1 MKKRERPRK
10 NNNIQN
16 MRILLISDHADP
28 LTEIGSKEAGGQN
41 IYVLYL
47 SYFLSRLGVFVDVYT
62 RSDSKDKHEVVKIND
77 FFRVIRVKAG
87 PKRYIP
93 RDNFLELVDEFT
105 INIMRRIEREKI
117 QYNIIF
123 SNYWFSAKIAL
134 KIAKKI
140 KLPIVHVYHSI
151 GKIRFESLKKLG
163 LLKNDLDVFQ
173 ERMKTELEIA
183 MNCARIIS
191 TSPVEKKIIE
201 NIFNIDPDKICVIPI
216 GVDVDLFH
224 PIKNKSLIKIDDRI
238 DTATFNKC
246 ILYVG
251 RFERRK
257 GIGTLLFAFNE
268 ILRKYPSSIL
278 IIIGGGKGK
287 DQKEMDVEELK
298 HYCRI
303 VDELNI
309 NEKVKFLGPKK
320 QKTLIK
326 YYNIADVVVVP
337 SYYEPFGIV
346 PLESMACGTP
356 VVASNIGGLKY
367 TVRNGATG
375 LLALPRNYKDL
386 AEKIIKVLDN
396 GKSCYLNKCIKRI
409 ESNFTWKKISRKV
422 LELFESVSAN
432 VK

>member
-1 MKKRERPRK
+1 LKKREKRRVK
-10 NNNIQN
+10 NNLKI

-28 LTEIGSKEAGGQN
+28 LAEIGSREAGGQN
-41 IYVLYL
+41 IYVHNL
-47 SYFLSRLGVFVDVYT
+47 SYFLSRLGVSVDVYT
-62 RSDSKDKHEVVKIND
+62 RWDNKNKSEVVKVNEHY
-77 FFRVIRVKAG
+77 RVIRVKAG

-93 RDNFLELVDEFT
+93 RDNFLELVDEFAD
-105 INIMRRIEREKI
+105 NIMQRIRNKKMN
-117 QYNIIF
+117 YSIIF

-134 KIAKKI
+134 KIEKKL
-140 KLPIVHVYHSI
+140 KLPIVHLYHSI
-151 GKIRFESLKKLG
+151 GKIRYETLKKLG
-163 LLKNDLDVFQ
+163 LLKNNHLVFQ

-216 GVDVDLFH
+216 GVDIDLFH

-238 DTATFNKC
+238 DAATFNKC

-268 ILRKYPSSIL
+268 ILRKHPSSIL

-287 DQKEMDVEELK
+287 DQKEMEAEELQ

-309 NEKVKFLGPKK
+309 KEKVKFLGPKK
-320 QKTLIK
+320 QKSLIR

-346 PLESMACGTP
+346 PLEAMACGTP
-356 VVASNIGGLKY
+356 VVASNTGGLKY
-367 TVRNGATG
+367 TVKNGVTG

-386 AEKIIKVLDN
+386 ADKILKVLDKN
-396 GKSCYLNKCIKRI
+396 KNCYSDNCLKRI
-409 ESNFTWKKISRKV
+409 ENKFTWKIISKDIIK
-422 LELFESVSAN
+422 LFDTIA
-432 VK
+432 KK

>member
-1 MKKRERPRK
+1 
-10 NNNIQN
+10 

-47 SYFLSRLGVFVDVYT
+47 SYFLSRMGVFVDVYT
-62 RSDSKDKHEVVKIND
+62 RWDSKDKHEVVTIND
-77 FFRVIRVKAG
+77 FLRVIRVKAG

-93 RDNFLELVDEFT
+93 RDSFLELVDEFT

-140 KLPIVHVYHSI
+140 KLTIVHVYHSI
-151 GKIRFESLKKLG
+151 GKVRFESLKRLG
-163 LLKNDLDVFQ
+163 LLKNNFSIFQ

-183 MNCARIIS
+183 MNCTRIIS
-191 TSPVEKKIIE
+191 TSPVEKNIINKI
-201 NIFNIDPDKICVIPI
+201 FKIDPGKVCVIPI
-216 GVDVDLFH
+216 GIDTNLFH

-238 DTATFNKC
+238 DRASFKKC

-268 ILRKYPSSIL
+268 ILRKHPSSIL

-287 DQKEMDVEELK
+287 DQKEMDAEELE
-298 HYCRI
+298 HYRRI

-309 NEKVKFLGPKK
+309 NDKVKFLGPKK
-320 QKTLIK
+320 QKVLIK
-326 YYNIADVVVVP
+326 YYNVADVVAVP

-346 PLESMACGTP
+346 PLEAMACGTP
-356 VVASNIGGLKY
+356 VIASNVGGLKY
-367 TVRNGATG
+367 TVRNGVTG

-386 AEKIIKVLDN
+386 ADKILKVLDKN
-396 GKSCYLNKCIKRI
+396 KNCYSDNCLKRI
-409 ESNFTWKKISRKV
+409 ENKFTWKIISKDIIK
-422 LELFESVSAN
+422 LFDTIA
-432 VK
+432 KK

>member
-1 MKKRERPRK
+1 
-10 NNNIQN
+10 

-28 LTEIGSKEAGGQN
+28 LAEIGSREAGGQN
-41 IYVLYL
+41 IYVHNL
-47 SYFLSRLGVFVDVYT
+47 SFFLSRLGVFVDVYT
-62 RSDSKDKHEVVKIND
+62 RWDNKDKSEVVKVNENY
-77 FFRVIRVKAG
+77 RVIRVKAG

-93 RDNFLELVDEFT
+93 RDNFLELVDEFA

-134 KIAKKI
+134 KIEKKL
-140 KLPIVHVYHSI
+140 KLPIIHLYHSI
-151 GKIRFESLKKLG
+151 GKIRYETLKKLG
-163 LLKNDLDVFQ
+163 LLKNNHLVFQ

-216 GVDVDLFH
+216 GVDINLFH
-224 PIKNKSLIKIDDRI
+224 PIKNKSLIKIDNRI

-268 ILRKYPSSIL
+268 ILRKHPSSIL

-287 DQKEMDVEELK
+287 YQKEMDVEELK

-320 QKTLIK
+320 QKSLIK

-346 PLESMACGTP
+346 PLEAMACGTP
-356 VVASNIGGLKY
+356 VVASNTGGLKY
-367 TVRNGATG
+367 TVKDKLTG
-375 LLALPRNYKDL
+375 LLAKPRNYKDL
-386 AEKIIKVLDN
+386 AEKILKVLDKN
-396 GKSCYLNKCIKRI
+396 KNCYSDNCVMRI
-409 ESNFTWKKISRKV
+409 EKKFTWKIISKDIIK
-422 LELFESVSAN
+422 LFDMIA
-432 VK
+432 KK